1 MIAATPDLGQFR
13 GNPPDR
19 TSRRPLSRVDAG
31 PRIHGPPVLHFAPV
45 YRGFCPVPEQ
55 GAVPMIVMTRSQ
67 DHVEAIN
74 STLRK
79 AGHPVHCTW
88 LPDAR
93 DLGDALTQL
102 NPEMLIA
109 FIEELG
115 TDLAALM
122 KVKQQSAP
130 GMPVLIMREHVDE
143 AAIAEAMSLGAQD
156 VVTLA
161 NRSRLQSVA
170 ARELRAYRLER
181 ALSTTLS
188 SAREYRE
195 QLQNFLEGSAD
206 AITHAQE
213 GIIVDANR
221 AWLELFGYSGDDAL
235 TGTPLMDLFEQET
248 HPALKGALVAC
259 LQGKWSG
266 HGLKVQALLS
276 DGSTLA
282 LELLLTKA
290 DYENEPAIRI
300 AILAMHK
307 KDHDLEVELADAV
320 KSDAS
325 TRFLQQRYLIAA
337 VRERCA
343 HGMKGGVRQF
353 ALIKPDRFVE
363 IQNSIGVL
371 ASEDFMA
378 QIADLLRTQLTP
390 TDLCGRFGGNGLLIL
405 LERGTARDV
414 ETGAENIVKPANEA
428 VFAIEAKA
436 LSATVSVGLGLL
448 SAADPDV
455 GAAIT
460 DAVSAARRGREL
472 GGNQVYSV
480 DKSDTDTR
488 VQAYDKIWVK
498 HIKSALMENRFRLV
512 QQPIASLL
520 GEDKGMFD
528 VLVRMLDEQ
537 GTEVLPAEF
546 IAAAE
551 RNDLMKNIGRWVI
564 GASLSFAANRKAA
577 CIFVR
582 VSKDTILDKSIIGWL
597 ETQLRSLRIEPA
609 RLCIQVTEEMAT
621 QYIKPTM
628 EFAESL
634 HKLGFRFALVHFGT
648 GRDPL
653 KLLADIRM
661 NFIKV
666 DGSLMQG
673 LSTNQLQQQRVKGLV
688 EAAKRKGV
696 ETVAE
701 RVEDANTMDVL
712 WQLGIEFIKGYFVNA
727 PEDVTMSGDR

>member
-1 MIAATPDLGQFR
+1 M
-13 GNPPDR
+13 
-19 TSRRPLSRVDAG
+19 S
-31 PRIHGPPVLHFAPV
+31 
-45 YRGFCPVPEQ
+45 EQ

-102 NPEMLIA
+102 NPEMLVA
-109 FIEELG
+109 FTDEPGIDLG
-115 TDLAALM
+115 SIM
-122 KVKQQSAP
+122 KVKMQSAP
-130 GMPVLIMREHVDE
+130 EMPVLIVRENVDE
-143 AAIAEAMSLGAQD
+143 TAIAEAMQMGAQD
-156 VVTLA
+156 AVTLA

-170 ARELRAYRLER
+170 TRELRTYRLER

-206 AITHAQE
+206 AITHVQE

-259 LQGKWSG
+259 LQGKWTD
-266 HGLKVQALLS
+266 HALKVQALLS
-276 DGSTLA
+276 DGSSLA
-282 LELLLTKA
+282 LELTLTKA
-290 DYENEPAIRI
+290 DYESEPATRI
-300 AILAMHK
+300 SIPANHK
-307 KDHDLEVELADAV
+307 KDVDLEARLDEAV
-320 KSDAS
+320 KNDAS

-337 VRERCA
+337 VRERCTV
-343 HGMKGGVRQF
+343 GIKGGVRQF
-353 ALIKPDRFVE
+353 AHIKPDRFAD
-363 IQNSIGVL
+363 IQHSIGIL
-371 ASEDFMA
+371 ASEEFMA
-378 QIADLLRTQLTP
+378 QLAELLRTQLTP
-390 TDLCGRFGGNGLLIL
+390 TDLCGRFGGNGFLIM

-414 ETGAENIVKPANEA
+414 ETWAENV
-428 VFAIEAKA
+428 AKRVNA
-436 LSATVSVGLGLL
+436 HTFSIDDKTISATVTVGLGLL
-448 SAADPDV
+448 PPANPDLA
-455 GAAIT
+455 AAIA
-460 DAVSAARRGREL
+460 DAISATRRGREL
-472 GGNQVYSV
+472 GGNQMYVV

-537 GTEVLPAEF
+537 GSEVLPAEF

-551 RNDLMKNIGRWVI
+551 RNDLMKNIDRWVI

-582 VSKDTILDKSIIGWL
+582 VSKDTVLDKSIMGWL

-628 EFAESL
+628 EFAENL
-634 HKLGFRFALVHFGT
+634 RKLGFRFALEHFGT

-701 RVEDANTMDVL
+701 RVEDANTMAVL
-712 WQLGIEFIKGYFVNA
+712 WQLGIEFIQGYFVNA
-727 PEDVTMSGDR
+727 PEDVTMSGER

>member
-1 MIAATPDLGQFR
+1 VA
-13 GNPPDR
+13 
-19 TSRRPLSRVDAG
+19 
-31 PRIHGPPVLHFAPV
+31 
-45 YRGFCPVPEQ
+45 EQ

-74 STLRK
+74 SALRT

-93 DLGDALTQL
+93 DLADALTQI

-115 TDLAALM
+115 VDLESLM

-130 GMPVLIMREHVDE
+130 GMPVLIVRERVDE
-143 AAIAEAMSLGAQD
+143 AAIAEAMRLGAQD
-156 VVTLA
+156 VVTLG

-170 ARELRAYRLER
+170 TRELRAYRLER

-206 AITHAQE
+206 AITHVQE

-259 LQGKWSG
+259 LQGKWLG
-266 HGLKVQALLS
+266 HDLKVQALLS
-276 DGSTLA
+276 DGSSLA
-282 LELLLTKA
+282 LELLLTSA

-300 AILAMHK
+300 AISATQK
-307 KDHDLEVELADAV
+307 KDHDLEVQLADAV
-320 KSDAS
+320 KNDAS
-325 TRFLQQRYLIAA
+325 THFLQQRYLIAA
-337 VRERCA
+337 VRERC
-343 HGMKGGVRQF
+343 GLSMKGGVRQF
-353 ALIKPDRFVE
+353 AHIKPDRFIE
-363 IQNSIGVL
+363 IQNAIGVL

-378 QIADLLRTQLTP
+378 QLAQLLRAQLTP
-390 TDLCGRFGGNGLLIL
+390 TDLCGRFGGNGFLIL

-414 ETGAENIVKPANEA
+414 ETWAENVVKRVGEHT
-428 VFAIEAKA
+428 FAIEDKT

-448 SAADPDV
+448 PPANPDIAAAV
-455 GAAIT
+455 T
-460 DAVSAARRGREL
+460 DAIGATRHGREL
-472 GGNQVYSV
+472 GGNQMYVV

-520 GEDKGMFD
+520 GADKGMFD

-537 GTEVLPAEF
+537 GNEVLPAEF

-551 RNDLMKNIGRWVI
+551 RNDLMKNIDRWVI
-564 GASLSFAANRKAA
+564 GASMSFAANRKAS

-582 VSKDTILDKSIIGWL
+582 VSKETVLDKSLLTWL
-597 ETQLRSLRIEPA
+597 DTQLKSIRIEA
-609 RLCIQVTEEMAT
+609 KRICIQVTEDLAN
-621 QYIKPTM
+621 QYVRQTKDL
-628 EFAESL
+628 AANL
-634 HKLGFRFALVHFGT
+634 RKLGFRFAVEHFGT

-653 KLLADIRM
+653 KLLADIEM
-661 NFIKV
+661 NFIKI

-673 LSTNQLQQQRVKGLV
+673 LSTNQIQQQRVKGLV
-688 EAAKRKGV
+688 EAAKRKGI
-696 ETVAE
+696 ETIAE
-701 RVEDANTMDVL
+701 RVEDANTMAVL
-712 WQLGIEFIKGYFVNA
+712 WQLGIEFIQGYFVNV
-727 PEDVTMSGDR
+727 PEDVTMSGER

>member
-1 MIAATPDLGQFR
+1 VSD
-13 GNPPDR
+13 
-19 TSRRPLSRVDAG
+19 
-31 PRIHGPPVLHFAPV
+31 H
-45 YRGFCPVPEQ
+45 
-55 GAVPMIVMTRSQ
+55 GAVPMIVMTKSQ

-102 NPEMLIA
+102 NPEMLVA
-109 FIEELG
+109 FVDEPGIDLG
-115 TDLAALM
+115 SIM
-122 KVKQQSAP
+122 KVKMQSAP
-130 GMPVLIMREHVDE
+130 EMPVLIVRENIDE
-143 AAIAEAMSLGAQD
+143 AAIAEAMRMGAQD
-156 VVTLA
+156 AVTLA

-170 ARELRAYRLER
+170 TRELRAYRLER

-195 QLQNFLEGSAD
+195 QLQHFLEGSAD
-206 AITHAQE
+206 AITHVQE

-235 TGTPLMDLFEQET
+235 TGTPLMDLFELET

-259 LQGKWSG
+259 LQGKWTD
-266 HGLKVQALLS
+266 HALKVQALLS
-276 DGSTLA
+276 DGSSLP
-282 LELLLTKA
+282 LELTLTKA
-290 DYENEPAIRI
+290 DYESEPATRI
-300 AILAMHK
+300 SIPARHK
-307 KDHDLEVELADAV
+307 KDLDLEARLAEAV
-320 KSDAS
+320 KNDAS
-325 TRFLQQRYLIAA
+325 TRFLQQRYLIEA
-337 VRERCA
+337 VHERCA
-343 HGMKGGVRQF
+343 ESMKGGVRHF
-353 ALIKPDRFVE
+353 AHIKPDRFID
-363 IQNSIGVL
+363 IQHAIGVL
-371 ASEDFMA
+371 ASEEFMA
-378 QIADLLRTQLTP
+378 QLAELLRVQLTP
-390 TDLCGRFGGNGLLIL
+390 TDICGRFGGNGFLIL

-414 ETGAENIVKPANEA
+414 ETWAENVVKRVNEHT
-428 VFAIEAKA
+428 FSIDDKT
-436 LSATVSVGLGLL
+436 LSATVTVGLGLL
-448 SAADPDV
+448 PPTNPDV
-455 GAAIT
+455 SSAIT
-460 DAVSAARRGREL
+460 DAVSASRRGREL
-472 GGNQVYSV
+472 GGNQMYAV

-498 HIKSALMENRFRLV
+498 HIKTALMENRFRLV

-537 GTEVLPAEF
+537 GNEVLPAEF

-551 RNDLMKNIGRWVI
+551 RNDLMKNIDRWVI
-564 GASLSFAANRKAA
+564 GASMSFAANRKAA

-582 VSKDTILDKSIIGWL
+582 VSKDTVLDKSLIAWL
-597 ETQLRSLRIEPA
+597 DTQLKSLKIEPK
-609 RLCIQVTEEMAT
+609 RLCIQVTEDMAT
-621 QYIKPTM
+621 QYVKQTK
-628 EFAESL
+628 ELADQL
-634 HKLGFRFALVHFGT
+634 RNLGFRFAIEHFGT

-653 KLLADIRM
+653 RLLADIGM

-701 RVEDANTMDVL
+701 RVEDANTMAVL
-712 WQLGIEFIKGYFVNA
+712 WQLGIEFIQGYFINA
-727 PEDVTMSGDR
+727 PEEVTMSSDR